1 MKTRKEQ
8 AMAGNKSDILTLKEL
23 AEYMRVNTATIYR
36 LVRTGKIPAFRVGN
50 RWRFRKTSI
59 DEWLNSNESKL
70 EEF

>member
-1 MKTRKEQ
+1 
-8 AMAGNKSDILTLKEL
+8 MAGSGTDILTLKEV

-59 DEWLNSNESKL
+59 DEWLNSSESKI
-70 EEF
+70 EDY

>member
-1 MKTRKEQ
+1 
-8 AMAGNKSDILTLKEL
+8 MAGSNSDILTLKEV

-59 DEWLNSNESKL
+59 DEWLQSGEGKT
-70 EEF
+70 EKI